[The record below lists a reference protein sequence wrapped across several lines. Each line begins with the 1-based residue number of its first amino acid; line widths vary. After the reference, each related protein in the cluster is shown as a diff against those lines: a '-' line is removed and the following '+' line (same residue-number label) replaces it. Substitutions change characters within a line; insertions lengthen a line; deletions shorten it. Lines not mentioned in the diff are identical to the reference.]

1 MLARDPRVAA
11 VIVPA
16 LLACA
21 GLLCAGSWPAAAGS
35 SKQSDFSLT
44 VQVAYGRET
53 GPESLREL
61 LENEIVRVIAEEGC
75 FRAVGR
81 FDPEADAPDADLLL
95 RLVIQDVEDRTDYE
109 TSLAYRDR
117 QDQAPDEKKKLIA
130 SLQVDAALQMVTL
143 PESAEVRRRD
153 FRTTR
158 SYRPEYNEDGS
169 YEVKLRMLEHLTDE
183 SRRFACKG
191 AGKKLGKEVEQA
203 RAEAG
208 PR

>member
-1 MLARDPRVAA
+1 MLARPPRKAA
-11 VIVPA
+11 AIIPA
-16 LLACA
+16 LLACVA
-21 GLLCAGSWPAAAGS
+21 AICAGYLPAAAGS
-35 SKQSDFSLT
+35 SKQADFSLS
-44 VQVAYGRET
+44 VQVAYGKQT

-61 LENEIVRVIAEEGC
+61 LENEIIRRIAEEGC

-81 FDPEADAPDADLLL
+81 FEPEAEAPDADLLV

-130 SLQVDAALQMVTL
+130 SLEVEAALQMVTL

-169 YEVKLRMLEHLTDE
+169 YEVKLRMLEHLAEE

-191 AGKKLGKEVEQA
+191 AGKKLAKEVEQA
-203 RAEAG
+203 RAASG